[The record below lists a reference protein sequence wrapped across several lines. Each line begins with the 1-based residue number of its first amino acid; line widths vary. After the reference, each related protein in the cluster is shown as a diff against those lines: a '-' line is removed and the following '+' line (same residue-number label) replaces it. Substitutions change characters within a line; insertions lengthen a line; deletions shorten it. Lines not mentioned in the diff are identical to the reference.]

1 MQTPW
6 SQRAPKNLQ
15 FVVLTAEV
23 YTIPPLETRC
33 SIVKAERRFLRTATD
48 TSTVYERATTTVSVW
63 ARKIAGTARNAI
75 INPCDQVH
83 TKVNVSMTNESAGSE
98 TSSTTTSA
106 TTTTINAN
114 IQQPKTV
121 LLQTAR
127 AVALKERQNFDSSQD
142 SVWYRKSKY
151 LCHWKSTI
159 EAEISSTREAKSQHL
174 WRSSLQI
181 SKLRLCSFA
190 TQTTLLR

>member
-6 SQRAPKNLQ
+6 SQRAPKNLK
-15 FVVLTAEV
+15 FVVLTAKV
-23 YTIPPLETRC
+23 YIIPPLVTWC

-48 TSTVYERATTTVSVW
+48 ASPVYERATTTVW
-63 ARKIAGTARNAI
+63 ARKIEGTARNAI

-127 AVALKERQNFDSSQD
+127 AVVLDETGKISTPVRILFDTESQRTYVTENLQPKLKSVQHERLNLNTFG
-142 SVWYRKSKY
+142 
-151 LCHWKSTI
+151 
-159 EAEISSTREAKSQHL
+159 
-174 WRSSLQI
+174 SSLQI

-190 TQTTLLR
+190 TQTTWLS